1 MHASLTFGAAFVGG
15 LASFLSPCVLPLL
28 PTLLLLLTGSGTGRK
43 SQLGVN
49 LTAFLLGFAVVFMA
63 LGAASTLVG
72 RLLLGHLAFW
82 EKLGGILLVLLGLFL
97 SGLWQPLFLVRDR
110 RPFLQTQAKGPLG
123 CFLLGLSFTL
133 GWTPCTGPILAAI
146 LLLAGHEATVGAGLL
161 LGVWVL
167 PCLFSCWPWS
177 GTKWLPESGPC
188 TGTCHFYKR
197 RRESSFWCWGLP
209 CFLGMPC
216 GLTLFFFAFRP
227 APWYN
232 RGAKRRKW

>member
-28 PTLLLLLTGSGTGRK
+28 PTLLLLLAGSGTGRK
-43 SQLGVN
+43 SRLGVN

-133 GWTPCTGPILAAI
+133 GWTPCTGPILAAS

-161 LGVWVL
+161 L
-167 PCLFSCWPWS
+167 
-177 GTKWLPESGPC
+177 
-188 TGTCHFYKR
+188 
-197 RRESSFWCWGLP
+197 
-209 CFLGMPC
+209 LGMYTLGFALPFFLLALVWNQVAPRIRPLYRYLPLLQKAAGIFLLVL
-216 GLTLFFFAFRP
+216 GLALFFGYALRLNAFLLRL
-227 APWYN
+227 
-232 RGAKRRKW
+232 